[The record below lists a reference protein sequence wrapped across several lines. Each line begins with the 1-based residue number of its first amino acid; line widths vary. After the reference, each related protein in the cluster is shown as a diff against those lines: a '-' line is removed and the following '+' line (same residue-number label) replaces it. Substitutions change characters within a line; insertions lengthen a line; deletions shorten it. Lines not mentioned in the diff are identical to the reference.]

1 MIQINKVSAVPA
13 TERPAVPAVEG
24 AEPVTPQEHADKRV
38 NPVDQH
44 AKSDDERRHKDR
56 RKRFLQVS
64 KDRRNDF
71 DRRTGRPN
79 STFLVKA

>member
-1 MIQINKVSAVPA
+1 MIEFNKVSAVPA
-13 TERPAVPAVEG
+13 TERPAVPAVAG

-44 AKSDDERRHKDR
+44 AQTDDDRRHKDR
-56 RKRFLQVS
+56 RRRFMPVG